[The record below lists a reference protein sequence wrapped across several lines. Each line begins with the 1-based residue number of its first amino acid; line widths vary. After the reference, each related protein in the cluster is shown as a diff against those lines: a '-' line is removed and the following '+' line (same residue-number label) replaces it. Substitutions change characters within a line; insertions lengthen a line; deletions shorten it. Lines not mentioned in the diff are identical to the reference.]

1 MGGVLGRLRLRLV
14 GWLQAH
20 LFATFVLTGVF
31 FLSFGVASYNLIM
44 LLHANLELFWSYGLD
59 VIMEG
64 ALRQLLE
71 LIGLGYFALLCYLGF
86 KCCEKLLVDGL
97 TKKGS

>member
-1 MGGVLGRLRLRLV
+1 MRVSLGRLRLQAV

-20 LFATFVLTGVF
+20 LVATFLLTGVF
-31 FLSFGVASYNLIM
+31 FLSFGVASYNLVM
-44 LLHANLELFWSYGLD
+44 LLHANLELFWTYGLG
-59 VIMEG
+59 VVMEG

-71 LIGLGYFALLCYLGF
+71 LLALGYFALFCYLGF